1 MISPNS
7 KLRIPLTIFAALL
20 LFAASLWMMR
30 LALAPFFAAMVFTYL
45 LWPAHR
51 MLNKRIGKTPSAI
64 IVIFCGLAAAALAIW
79 AVIAVFDDQAR
90 RLAALFPQLVET
102 FETKLVPW
110 FQNHPWLI
118 EKMHTAVDSFDP
130 MIFVRGI
137 SGAGLGVVGWV
148 LQALTFALVPLIAYY
163 LLVDGP
169 QWLAFLESLVPER
182 FRPEAR
188 QVLGEINERLGGF
201 IRGELLVI
209 VSMSFLQGL
218 AFAVLGVPYAWL
230 LGLLAGVANIIP
242 YSPYATALPLALLM
256 AAFEG
261 EGWGQIIA
269 ISVTFFVV
277 QKAEGFYFT
286 PVWVGRASRL
296 HPLEVLLALL
306 CFGFAFGVLGLV
318 FAVPLM
324 IVLKV
329 AGKKLLEIYRSHPW
343 FEADSGKGQA

>member
-1 MISPNS
+1 MSKADS
-7 KLRIPLTIFAALL
+7 KLKFPLIIIVALL
-20 LFAASLWMMR
+20 FIAISLWLMR
-30 LALAPFFAAMVFTYL
+30 VALAPFFAAMVLTYL
-45 LWPAHR
+45 LWPPFSL
-51 MLNKRIGKTPSAI
+51 LNKRISKAPSAI
-64 IVIFCGLAAAALAIW
+64 IVIFCGLAIGSLAVW
-79 AVIAVFDDQAR
+79 AVIAVFEDQVR
-90 RLAALFPQLVET
+90 RLVALFPQLMET

-110 FQNHPWLI
+110 FQNHPWII
-118 EKMHTAVDSFDP
+118 EKIQTAADSFDP

-137 SGAGLGVVGWV
+137 SGAGLGVIGWL

-169 QWLAFLESLVPER
+169 QWLASMESMVPER
-182 FRPEAR
+182 FRSEAR
-188 QVLGEINERLGGF
+188 EVIGEINERLGGF

-209 VSMSFLQGL
+209 IAMSFLQGL

-230 LGLLAGVANIIP
+230 LGLLAGVANIVP

-261 EGWGQIIA
+261 AGWGQIIA
-269 ISVTFFVV
+269 ISLTFFVV

-306 CFGFAFGVLGLV
+306 CFGFAFGVLGLI

-329 AGKKLLEIYRSHPW
+329 VLKKMSEIYRSHPW
-343 FEADSGKGQA
+343 YETNSSKGQG